1 MMQSRSLARRIIAV
15 PLTLLAMLIVLF
27 EATFWRWMTALGH
40 YLADRIPFF
49 SSVERIIDRMSPRW
63 VGTIFIIPLL
73 VLIPVHLAATW
84 LLFHRHFA
92 TAIAMLVSLKI
103 IGTAIS
109 ARLFALAKPKLLL
122 LPSFAFA
129 YRHVT
134 GWIRFAHE
142 YVENLPAWRATRRI
156 IAGIRQFIHT
166 HQRGRFARRVAAVKR
181 WAARAG

>member
-15 PLTLLAMLIVLF
+15 PLTLIAVLVVLF

-49 SSVERIIDRMSPRW
+49 STVERLIDRMSPRW

-92 TAIAMLVSLKI
+92 TAIAMLVTLKI

-109 ARLFALAKPKLLL
+109 ARMFALAKPKLLL

-134 GWIRFAHE
+134 GWIRFAHD
-142 YVENLPAWRATRRI
+142 YVEALPAWRAARRG
-156 IAGIRQFIHT
+156 IARIKQFIQSNRHS
-166 HQRGRFARRVAAVKR
+166 RFARRVAAVKR

>member
-1 MMQSRSLARRIIAV
+1 MQSRSLARRLIAIPLTFIAV
-15 PLTLLAMLIVLF
+15 LFVLF

-92 TAIAMLVSLKI
+92 TAIAMLVTLKI

-109 ARLFALAKPKLLL
+109 ARMFALAKPKLLL
-122 LPSFAFA
+122 LPSFALA

-134 GWIRFAHE
+134 GWIRFAHD
-142 YVENLPAWRATRRI
+142 YVEALPAWRAGRRA
-156 IAGIRQFIHT
+156 IARIKQFVHN
-166 HQRGRFARRVAAVKR
+166 HQRGRFARRVAALKR
-181 WAARAG
+181 WAARTG